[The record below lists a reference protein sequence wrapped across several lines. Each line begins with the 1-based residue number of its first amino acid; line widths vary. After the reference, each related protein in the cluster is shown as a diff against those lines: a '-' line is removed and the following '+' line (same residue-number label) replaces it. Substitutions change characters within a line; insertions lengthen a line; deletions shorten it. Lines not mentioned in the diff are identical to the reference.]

1 MKIGRGKMKKTGSE
15 IAKILTNRFVRS
27 LRVNIIP
34 SDCTELYENL
44 SRKHNVIFIITHK
57 NEDEVFPRI
66 EIEYNKGYVRGY
78 VNKGD
83 DEYDFISE
91 DSEHLGVDYEL
102 LRFGKELYKNLVEM

>member
-1 MKIGRGKMKKTGSE
+1 MKKTGSE